1 MIADKNSIHQASNT
15 ANLKK
20 NSYEVLIVG
29 AGISGA
35 ALAYELARYTD
46 VKTVAVLEKYGDV
59 ATLNTQGK
67 ANSQTIHFG
76 DIETNYTVS
85 KASITK
91 QTAKMVEKYCLQYKL
106 ENKVIF
112 SHQKMA
118 LGIGDREVEFMLE
131 RYEEFKE
138 LFPNLQVWDK
148 EHLKTIE
155 PKLVFDENGDER
167 PETVVGIGSTGE
179 WTTVDYG
186 KMTKNLMENAKNQL
200 DTKVDLFLNSE
211 VISITK
217 ISDNEYEI
225 KTATETYYSNYVV
238 VNAGAHS
245 LFLAHKMGYGLEY
258 ATLPMAGSFYMTN
271 QNMLNGKVYMVQN
284 PKLPFA
290 ALHGDPDIL
299 ANGLTRFGPTA
310 LVLPKLERF
319 KSGTYMDFWKTLR
332 FDKSILKIFYDLL
345 KDSDIRNYIMRNFL
359 FEIPYINKKL
369 FVKDARKIIP
379 SLGIDDIVYAEG
391 FGGIRPQ
398 VLNKKDKKLMLGEA
412 SINTGNG
419 IVFNMTPSPGATS
432 CLGNAKR
439 DVINICSFLNKEFYK
454 EKFDEELVE
463 ENLPQSRID
472 EKLQRKYVSEIRAEI
487 HAHEEKYFQN
497 INEGQ
502 ELPSY
507 WDKPY
512 SPWRNK
518 RDHWSF

>member
-1 MIADKNSIHQASNT
+1 MKNKH
-15 ANLKK
+15 
-20 NSYEVLIVG
+20 YEVLIVG

-46 VKTVAVLEKYGDV
+46 VKSMAILEKYEDV

-76 DIETNYTVS
+76 DIETNYTVA

-91 QTAKMVEKYCLQYKL
+91 QTAKMVEKYCLQHKL
-106 ENKVIF
+106 ENDVIF

-118 LGIGDREVEFMLE
+118 LGVGDREVEFLLE

-155 PKLVFDENGDER
+155 PKLVFDENGKER
-167 PETVVGIGSTGE
+167 EDTIVGIGSVGE

-186 KMTKNLMENAKNQL
+186 KMTKNLIDNAKKEP
-200 DTKVDLFLNSE
+200 DTEVELFLNSQ
-211 VISITK
+211 VLDIK
-217 ISDNEYEI
+217 KLDDGGYEI
-225 KTATETYYSNYVV
+225 KTDKETYTADSVV
-238 VNAGAHS
+238 VNAGSHS
-245 LFLAHKMGYGLEY
+245 LFLAHKMGYGLDY

-271 QNMLNGKVYMVQN
+271 QTMLNGKVYMVQN

-299 ANGLTRFGPTA
+299 ENGLTRFGPTA

-319 KSGTYMDFWKTLR
+319 KSGTYLDFWKTLN
-332 FDKSILKIFYDLL
+332 FDANIVTIFWDLL
-345 KDSDIRNYIMRNFL
+345 KDSDIRNYIFRNFL
-359 FEIPYINKKL
+359 FEVPYFNKKL
-369 FVKDARKIIP
+369 FVKDARKIVP
-379 SLGIDDIVYAEG
+379 SLSVDDIHYAKG
-391 FGGIRPQ
+391 FGGVRPQ
-398 VLNKKDKKLMLGEA
+398 VLDKKDRKLMLGEA
-412 SINTGNG
+412 SINTGEG
-419 IVFNMTPSPGATS
+419 IIFNMTPSPGATS

-439 DVINICSFLNKEFYK
+439 DVINLCTFLGKEFDK
-454 EKFDEELVE
+454 EKFEEELVE
-463 ENLPQSRID
+463 HNLPQSVID
-472 EKLQRKYVSEIRAEI
+472 EKLQAKYVSEIRAEI
-487 HAHEEKYFQN
+487 HEHEEKYFLN
-497 INEGQ
+497 LNEGQ

-507 WDKPY
+507 WEKPY

-518 RDHWSF
+518 RDHWSM